1 MTSNE
6 KPEESWK
13 RRGVSATESGGQK
26 RQLKIFPEFFP
37 MGWEISLVEKR
48 LVIIVK
54 KEIFPL
60 LHLFSSVTEF

>member
-1 MTSNE
+1 MKTSE

-13 RRGVSATESGGQK
+13 RRGNSATESGGQK
-26 RQLKIFPEFFP
+26 RRFRIFPEFFP

-54 KEIFPL
+54 KGIFPL

>member
-1 MTSNE
+1 MTTSE

-13 RRGVSATESGGQK
+13 QSGNSATRSGGQK
-26 RQLKIFPEFFP
+26 CQLKIFPEFFP

-54 KEIFPL
+54 KGIFPL